1 MEIKI
6 GDKKSG
12 SYIDYIKHN
21 PSNTIKILARGS
33 NTSKAVYIA
42 SIMKQTGYT
51 LTKFAIETM
60 DTGKQE
66 PLAVLNI
73 TMKAKND
80 KKNKYKPA
88 TN

>member
-6 GDKKSG
+6 GNKKSG

-33 NTSKAVYIA
+33 NTSKAIYIA
-42 SIMKQTGYT
+42 SIVKKNGYEIT
-51 LTKFAIETM
+51 NFEIESSNI
-60 DTGKQE
+60 GFKE

-73 TMKAKND
+73 TMKAKHE
-80 KKNKYKPA
+80 NKFK
-88 TN
+88 